1 MSGAMPTRK
10 NNQNHSFRADV
21 NRLVDRALQVLEIDE
36 GTARAIK
43 VCNSVLQVSFPV
55 KLKGRLE
62 VFTGW
67 RAVHSTHRLP
77 AKGGIRFAPEVNQ
90 NEIEALAALMTYKC
104 AVTDI
109 PYGGSKGG
117 LIINPDDYSRDE
129 MELITRRFAV
139 ELIRKDFMNPATN
152 VPAPD
157 MGTGERE
164 MAWMAD
170 TYKHLRPDD
179 INGTACVTG
188 KPVHHGG
195 IAGRKEA
202 TGRGVQFTVQ
212 EFFRHPDDIK
222 RAGLTGGLS
231 GKRIIIQGLGNV
243 GYHAAKFLSQEDGA
257 LITAIIERDGAIT
270 NDQGLNVEEVYQ
282 HLWQHGTLKD
292 FPGSK
297 FEPAGAMV
305 LEKEC
310 DLLIPAALEGQITRD
325 NADRINAK
333 VVVEAANGPVTF
345 EADEILNRRGIT
357 VLPDIL
363 VNAGGVIVSYF
374 EWVRNLSH
382 IRFGRLEKR
391 YDELR
396 SSQYASLLEEIV
408 GTQISDHQRGMILGG
423 ADEIDLI
430 RSGLDDTMRQA
441 YQCIRE
447 ELMSND
453 RIDDLRTAA
462 FALAIRKI
470 SRTYLDIGIY

>member
-1 MSGAMPTRK
+1 MAARK
-10 NNQNHSFRADV
+10 TNHNHSFRADV
-21 NRLVDRALQVLEIDE
+21 NRQVDRAFKVLKTDK
-36 GTARAIK
+36 GVAHAIK
-43 VCNSVLQVSFPV
+43 GCNAVLQVSFPV
-55 KLKGRLE
+55 KLRGGIE

-77 AKGGIRFAPEVNQ
+77 AKGGIRFAPHVNQ

-109 PYGGSKGG
+109 PFGGSKGG
-117 LIINPDDYSRDE
+117 LLINPDDYSRDE
-129 MELITRRFAV
+129 MELITRRYAL

-170 TYKHLRPDD
+170 TYKHVRPDD
-179 INGTACVTG
+179 INYIACVTG

-202 TGRGVQFTVQ
+202 TGRGVQFTIQ
-212 EFFRHPDDIK
+212 EFFRHPEDVK
-222 RAGLTGGLS
+222 NAGMKGGLS
-231 GKRIIIQGLGNV
+231 GKRVVIQGLGNV
-243 GYHAAKFLSQEDGA
+243 GYHAAKFLTQEDGV
-257 LITAIIERDGAIT
+257 IVTAIVERDGAII
-270 NDQGLNVEEVYQ
+270 NDDGLNIEDVYQ
-282 HLWQHGTLKD
+282 HMVQHGTVRD
-292 FPGSK
+292 FPGSR
-297 FEPAGAMV
+297 FEPAGATV

-310 DLLIPAALEGQITRD
+310 DLLIPAAMEGQITKD
-325 NADRINAK
+325 NAGRINAK
-333 VVVEAANGPVTF
+333 VVVEAANGPVTY

-396 SSQYASLLEEIV
+396 SSQYTSLLEEVV
-408 GTQISDHQRGMILGG
+408 GTKINDHQRSMILGG
-423 ADEIDLI
+423 ADEVDLVH
-430 RSGLDDTMRQA
+430 SGLADTMSHS

-447 ELMSND
+447 EMLSND
-453 RIDDLRTAA
+453 RIDNLRTAA
-462 FALAIRKI
+462 FTLAIRKI
-470 SRTYLDIGIY
+470 SRSYIDIGVY

>member
-1 MSGAMPTRK
+1 MPPKKKTLK
-10 NNQNHSFRADV
+10 NSFRADV
-21 NRLVDRALQVLEIDE
+21 DHLVDRAISVLEIEE
-36 GTARAIK
+36 GVARAIK
-43 VCNSVLQVSFPV
+43 GCNAVLQVSFPV
-55 KLKGRLE
+55 KLKGRVE

-77 AKGGIRFAPEVNQ
+77 AKGGIRFAPHVNQ
-90 NEIEALAALMTYKC
+90 DEVEALAALMTYKC

-129 MELITRRFAV
+129 MELITRRYAL
-139 ELIRKDFMNPATN
+139 ELIRKDFMSPATN

-179 INGTACVTG
+179 INYTACVTG

-202 TGRGVQFTVQ
+202 TGRGVQFTIQ
-212 EFFRHPDDIK
+212 EFFRHSDDIR
-222 RAGLTGGLS
+222 RAGLDGGLS
-231 GKRIIIQGLGNV
+231 GKRVVIQGLGNV
-243 GYHAAKFLSQEDGA
+243 GYHAARFLSQEDGA
-257 LITAIIERDGAIT
+257 IITAIIERDGAII
-270 NDQGLNVEEVYQ
+270 NDEGLNVEDVFQ
-282 HLWQHGTLKD
+282 HLLQHGTVKD
-292 FPGSK
+292 FPGSR

-310 DLLIPAALEGQITRD
+310 DLLIPAALEGQITAD

-345 EADEILNRRGIT
+345 EADEILNRRGIV

-382 IRFGRLEKR
+382 IRFGRMEKR

-396 SSQYASLLEEIV
+396 STQYAALLEEIV
-408 GTQISDHQRGMILGG
+408 GAPINDHQRSMIIGG
-423 ADEIDLI
+423 ADEVDLVL
-430 RSGLDDTMRQA
+430 SGLDDTMRQA

-447 ELMSND
+447 EYLAND

-462 FALAIRKI
+462 FTLAIRKI
-470 SRTYLDIGIY
+470 SRSYLDIGVY

>member
-1 MSGAMPTRK
+1 MAARK
-10 NNQNHSFRADV
+10 TNHNHSFRADV
-21 NRLVDRALQVLEIDE
+21 NRQVDRAFKVLKTEK
-36 GTARAIK
+36 GVAHAIK
-43 VCNSVLQVSFPV
+43 GCNAVLQVSFPV
-55 KLKGRLE
+55 KLNGRIE

-77 AKGGIRFAPEVNQ
+77 AKGGIRFAPHVNQ

-109 PYGGSKGG
+109 PFGGSKGG
-117 LIINPDDYSRDE
+117 LLINPDEYSRDE
-129 MELITRRFAV
+129 MELITRRYAL

-179 INGTACVTG
+179 INYIACVTG

-202 TGRGVQFTVQ
+202 TGRGVQFTIQ
-212 EFFRHPDDIK
+212 EFFRHPEDVK

-231 GKRIIIQGLGNV
+231 GKRIVIQGLGNV

-257 LITAIIERDGAIT
+257 VITAIVERDGAII
-270 NDQGLNVEEVYQ
+270 NDDGLNVEDVYQ
-282 HLWQHGTLKD
+282 HMVQHGTVRD
-292 FPGSK
+292 FPGSR

-310 DLLIPAALEGQITRD
+310 DLLIPAAMEGQITKD

-333 VVVEAANGPVTF
+333 VVVEAANGPVTY

-396 SSQYASLLEEIV
+396 SSQYTSLLEEVV
-408 GTQISDHQRGMILGG
+408 GTKINDHQRSMILGG
-423 ADEIDLI
+423 ADEVDLVH
-430 RSGLDDTMRQA
+430 SGLADTMSHS

-447 ELMSND
+447 ELLSND
-453 RIDDLRTAA
+453 RIENLRTAA
-462 FALAIRKI
+462 FTLAIRKI
-470 SRTYLDIGIY
+470 SRSYIDIGVY

>member
-1 MSGAMPTRK
+1 MPRK
-10 NNQNHSFRADV
+10 KSSNANSFRSDV
-21 NRLVDRALQVLEIDE
+21 NRLVDRAFAVLELDE
-36 GTARAIK
+36 GVAKAIK
-43 VCNSVLQVSFPV
+43 GCNSVLQVSFPV
-55 KLKGRLE
+55 KLKGRIE

-77 AKGGIRFAPEVNQ
+77 AKGGIRFAPHVNQ

-117 LIINPDDYSRDE
+117 LVINPDDYSRDE
-129 MELITRRFAV
+129 MELITRRYAL
-139 ELIRKDFMNPATN
+139 ELIRKDFMSPSTN

-170 TYKHLRPDD
+170 TYKHLRPED
-179 INGTACVTG
+179 INYTACVTG

-212 EFFRHPDDIK
+212 EFFRNAEDVK
-222 RAGLTGGLS
+222 RAGLTGGLA
-231 GKRIIIQGLGNV
+231 GKRIVIQGLGNV

-257 LITAIIERDGAIT
+257 LITAIIERDGAII
-270 NDQGLNVEEVYQ
+270 NDNGLNVEEVFQ
-282 HLWQHGTLKD
+282 HLLQHGTVKD
-292 FPGSK
+292 FPGSR
-297 FEPAGAMV
+297 FEPAGSLV

-310 DLLIPAALEGQITRD
+310 DLLIPAALEAQITAD
-325 NADRINAK
+325 NAERISAK
-333 VVVEAANGPVTF
+333 LVVEAANGPVTF

-396 SSQYASLLEEIV
+396 STQYMALLEEVI
-408 GTQISDHQRGMILGG
+408 GAKIDDHQRGMIIGG
-423 ADEIDLI
+423 ADEVDLVL
-430 RSGLDDTMRQA
+430 SGLDDTMRQS
-441 YQCIRE
+441 YQSIRE
-447 ELMSND
+447 EFLSND
-453 RIDDLRTAA
+453 RIEDLRTAA
-462 FALAIRKI
+462 FTLAIRKI
-470 SRTYLDIGIY
+470 SRSYLDVGVY

>member
-1 MSGAMPTRK
+1 MPANKQSLKT
-10 NNQNHSFRADV
+10 SFRADV
-21 NRLVDRALQVLEIDE
+21 DHLVDRAISVLGIDD
-36 GTARAIK
+36 GVARAIK
-43 VCNSVLQVSFPV
+43 GCNAVLQVSFPV
-55 KLKGRLE
+55 KLKGRVE

-77 AKGGIRFAPEVNQ
+77 AKGGIRFAPHVNQ
-90 NEIEALAALMTYKC
+90 DEIEALAALMTYKC

-129 MELITRRFAV
+129 MELITRRYAL
-139 ELIRKDFMNPATN
+139 ELIRKDFMSPATN

-179 INGTACVTG
+179 INYTACVTG

-202 TGRGVQFTVQ
+202 TGRGVQFTIQ
-212 EFFRHPDDIK
+212 EFFRHGDDIR
-222 RAGLTGGLS
+222 RAGLDGGLS
-231 GKRIIIQGLGNV
+231 GKRVVIQGLGNV
-243 GYHAAKFLSQEDGA
+243 GYHAARFLSQEDGVI
-257 LITAIIERDGAIT
+257 ITAIIERDGAII
-270 NDQGLNVEEVYQ
+270 NDEGLNVEDVFQ
-282 HLWQHGTLKD
+282 HLLQHGTVKD
-292 FPGSK
+292 FPGSR

-310 DLLIPAALEGQITRD
+310 DLLIPAAMEGQITAD
-325 NADRINAK
+325 NADRINTK

-345 EADEILNRRGIT
+345 EADEILNRRGIV

-382 IRFGRLEKR
+382 IRFGRMEKR

-396 SSQYASLLEEIV
+396 STQYAALLEEIV
-408 GTQISDHQRGMILGG
+408 GAPINDHQRSMIIGG
-423 ADEIDLI
+423 ADEVDLVL
-430 RSGLDDTMRQA
+430 SGLDDTMRQA

-447 ELMSND
+447 EYLAND

-462 FALAIRKI
+462 FTLAIRKI
-470 SRTYLDIGIY
+470 SRSYLDIGVY

>member
-1 MSGAMPTRK
+1 MTGK
-10 NNQNHSFRADV
+10 NNKRNHSFRADV
-21 NRLVDRALQVLEIDE
+21 DRLVDRALKVLEIDD
-36 GTARAIK
+36 GMARAIK
-43 VCNSVLQVSFPV
+43 GCNAVLQVSFPV
-55 KLKGRLE
+55 KLKGRIE

-117 LIINPDDYSRDE
+117 LVINPDDYSRDE
-129 MELITRRFAV
+129 MELITRRYAL

-179 INGTACVTG
+179 INYIACVTG

-202 TGRGVQFTVQ
+202 TGRGVQFTIQ
-212 EFFRHPDDIK
+212 EFFRHPDDVK
-222 RAGLTGGLS
+222 RAGLSGGLA
-231 GKRIIIQGLGNV
+231 GKRIVVQGLGNV
-243 GYHAAKFLSQEDGA
+243 GYHAAKFLSEEDDA
-257 LITAIIERDGAIT
+257 IITAIIERDGAII
-270 NDQGLNVEEVYQ
+270 NDDGLSVEDAYQ
-282 HLWQHGTLKD
+282 HLVQHGTIKD
-292 FPGSK
+292 FPGSR

-310 DLLIPAALEGQITRD
+310 DLLIPAALEGQITKD
-325 NADRINAK
+325 NAERINAR

-345 EADEILNRRGIT
+345 QADEILNRRGIT

-396 SSQYASLLEEIV
+396 SNQYTSLLEEV
-408 GTQISDHQRGMILGG
+408 TGTPINDHQRSLIIGG
-423 ADEIDLI
+423 ADEVDLV
-430 RSGLDDTMRQA
+430 RSGLDDTMRHS

-447 ELMSND
+447 EYLGND

-462 FALAIRKI
+462 FTLAIRKI
-470 SRTYLDIGIY
+470 SRSYMDIGVY

>member
-1 MSGAMPTRK
+1 MAARK
-10 NNQNHSFRADV
+10 TNHNHSFRADV
-21 NRLVDRALQVLEIDE
+21 NRQVDRAFKVLKTDK
-36 GTARAIK
+36 GVAHAIK
-43 VCNSVLQVSFPV
+43 GCNAVLQVSFPV
-55 KLKGRLE
+55 KLRGGIE

-77 AKGGIRFAPEVNQ
+77 AKGGIRFAPHVNQ

-109 PYGGSKGG
+109 PFGGSKGG
-117 LIINPDDYSRDE
+117 LLINPDDYSRDE
-129 MELITRRFAV
+129 MELITRRYAL

-170 TYKHLRPDD
+170 TYKHVRPDD
-179 INGTACVTG
+179 INYIACVTG

-202 TGRGVQFTVQ
+202 TGRGVQFTIQ
-212 EFFRHPDDIK
+212 EFFRHPEDVK
-222 RAGLTGGLS
+222 NAGMKGGLS
-231 GKRIIIQGLGNV
+231 GKRVVIQGLGNV
-243 GYHAAKFLSQEDGA
+243 GYHAAKFLTQEDGV
-257 LITAIIERDGAIT
+257 IVTAIVERDGAII
-270 NDQGLNVEEVYQ
+270 NDDGLNIEDVYQ
-282 HLWQHGTLKD
+282 HMVQHGTVRD
-292 FPGSK
+292 FPGSR
-297 FEPAGAMV
+297 FEPAGASV

-310 DLLIPAALEGQITRD
+310 DLLIPAAMEGQITKD
-325 NADRINAK
+325 NAGRINAK
-333 VVVEAANGPVTF
+333 VVVEAANGPVTY

-396 SSQYASLLEEIV
+396 SSQYTSLLEEVV
-408 GTQISDHQRGMILGG
+408 GTKINDHQRSMILGG
-423 ADEIDLI
+423 ADEVDLVH
-430 RSGLDDTMRQA
+430 SGLADTMSHS

-447 ELMSND
+447 EMLSND
-453 RIDDLRTAA
+453 RIDNLRTAA
-462 FALAIRKI
+462 FTLAIRKI
-470 SRTYLDIGIY
+470 SRSYIDIGVY

>member
-1 MSGAMPTRK
+1 MPRK
-10 NNQNHSFRADV
+10 KKSPSNSFRADV
-21 NRLVDRALQVLEIDE
+21 DHLVDRAISVLEIDE
-36 GTARAIK
+36 GVAQAIK
-43 VCNSVLQVSFPV
+43 GCNAVLQVSFPV

-77 AKGGIRFAPEVNQ
+77 AKGGIRFAPHVNQ

-129 MELITRRFAV
+129 MELITRRYAL
-139 ELIRKDFMNPATN
+139 ELIRKDFMSPATN

-179 INGTACVTG
+179 INYTACVTG

-202 TGRGVQFTVQ
+202 TGRGVQFTIQ
-212 EFFRHPDDIK
+212 EFFRHGEDVR
-222 RAGLTGGLS
+222 RAGLDGGLS
-231 GKRIIIQGLGNV
+231 GKRIVIQGLGNV

-257 LITAIIERDGAIT
+257 VFTAIIERDGAII
-270 NDQGLNVEEVYQ
+270 NDEGLNVEDVFQ
-282 HLWQHGTLKD
+282 HLLQHGTVKD
-292 FPGSK
+292 FPGSR

-310 DLLIPAALEGQITRD
+310 DLLIPAAMEGQITSD

-345 EADEILNRRGIT
+345 EADEILNRKGIT

-382 IRFGRLEKR
+382 IRFGRMEKR

-396 SSQYASLLEEIV
+396 SSQYAALLEEIV
-408 GTQISDHQRGMILGG
+408 GAPINDHQRSMILGG
-423 ADEIDLI
+423 ADEVDLVL
-430 RSGLDDTMRQA
+430 SGLDDTMRQA

-447 ELMSND
+447 EFLEND

-470 SRTYLDIGIY
+470 SRSYLDIGVY

>member
-1 MSGAMPTRK
+1 MAARK
-10 NNQNHSFRADV
+10 TNRNHSFRADV
-21 NRLVDRALQVLEIDE
+21 NRQVDRAFKVLHTDK
-36 GTARAIK
+36 GVAQAIK
-43 VCNSVLQVSFPV
+43 GCNAVLQVSFPV
-55 KLKGRLE
+55 KLNGRVE

-77 AKGGIRFAPEVNQ
+77 AKGGIRFAPHVNQ

-109 PYGGSKGG
+109 PFGGSKGG
-117 LIINPDDYSRDE
+117 LLINPDDYSRDE
-129 MELITRRFAV
+129 MELITRRYAL

-179 INGTACVTG
+179 INYIACVTG

-202 TGRGVQFTVQ
+202 TGRGVQFTIQ
-212 EFFRHPDDIK
+212 EFFRHPEDVK
-222 RAGLTGGLS
+222 NAGLTSGLS
-231 GKRIIIQGLGNV
+231 GKRIVIQGLGNV

-257 LITAIIERDGAIT
+257 VITAIVERDGAII
-270 NDQGLNVEEVYQ
+270 NDDGLNVEDVYQ
-282 HLWQHGTLKD
+282 HMVQHGTVRD
-292 FPGSK
+292 FPGSR
-297 FEPAGAMV
+297 FEPAGALV

-310 DLLIPAALEGQITRD
+310 DLLIPAAMEAQITKD
-325 NADRINAK
+325 NAERINAK
-333 VVVEAANGPVTF
+333 VVVEAANGPVTY

-396 SSQYASLLEEIV
+396 SSQYTSLLEEVV
-408 GTQISDHQRGMILGG
+408 GTKINDHQRSMILGG
-423 ADEIDLI
+423 ADEVDLVH
-430 RSGLDDTMRQA
+430 SGLADTMSHS

-447 ELMSND
+447 EMLSHD
-453 RIDDLRTAA
+453 RIDNLRTAA
-462 FALAIRKI
+462 FTLAIRKI
-470 SRTYLDIGIY
+470 SRSYIDIGVY